1 MLQRIGKNLRR
12 HQDDEKHD
20 KQQGKGGHGAEGGVV
35 KAGNYTQLGEVL
47 LLAEGRYHGG
57 SYRGLCCECNDLRFR
72 REPWGDILKQP
83 NAGPDAAV
91 VDISGFLK
99 GARFIP
105 SPNFDERPPEL
116 PITLLV
122 VHAISL
128 PPQQFGGDEVIEFF
142 TNRLDP
148 AAHPF
153 FDTIR
158 DLRVSAHFYI
168 RRDGEIL
175 QFVSCNLRAW
185 HAGQSEWKGRDRCND
200 FSIGI
205 ELEGS
210 DYVPFEDAQYAALAK
225 LSNAIRR
232 VYPIADVVGHAD
244 IAPGRK
250 TDPGP
255 FFDWP
260 RFRAMLD

>member
-1 MLQRIGKNLRR
+1 MTHAAIGPS
-12 HQDDEKHD
+12 E
-20 KQQGKGGHGAEGGVV
+20 
-35 KAGNYTQLGEVL
+35 
-47 LLAEGRYHGG
+47 
-57 SYRGLCCECNDLRFR
+57 
-72 REPWGDILKQP
+72 
-83 NAGPDAAV
+83 AV
-91 VDISGFLK
+91 IDISGFLK
-99 GARFIP
+99 GARFVP
-105 SPNFDERPPEL
+105 SPNMDERPPEQ
-116 PITLLV
+116 PIALLV

-128 PPQQFGGDEVIEFF
+128 PPKEFGGNEVIDFF

-148 AAHPF
+148 TAHPF

-158 DLRVSAHFYI
+158 DLRVSSHFFI
-168 RRDGEIL
+168 RRGGEVI

-200 FSIGI
+200 FSIGV

-210 DYVPFEDAQYAALAK
+210 DYVPFEDAQYEALAR
-225 LSNAIRR
+225 LTRALQAA
-232 VYPIADVVGHAD
+232 YPIQDIVGHAD

-260 RFRAMLD
+260 RFRALIG